1 MIILSAFEPGIF
13 FLLLWGLLSWF
24 TSNKKKKKIRT
35 DTGEVVTKPKPKE
48 DLFARLQKLQEH
60 LSTEVKIFPESPRS
74 MEAEDDYSDEM
85 DESGFEEPEIPV
97 QKLADVYEEDEC
109 AFETDIKVSIT
120 GQDNWLKKNISQK
133 SNLRKLMVLR
143 EILGEPRSL
152 KPYTR
157 DFFNRK

>member
-35 DTGEVVTKPKPKE
+35 DMGEVVTKPKPKE
-48 DLFARLQKLQEH
+48 DLFARIQKLQEH

-85 DESGFEEPEIPV
+85 DESGFEEPEILKPTPKIIDETE
-97 QKLADVYEEDEC
+97 QYVYK
-109 AFETDIKVSIT
+109 TDIKAPT
-120 GQDNWLKKNISQK
+120 TEHDNWLKQNLFRK
-133 SNLRKLMVLR
+133 SELKRLIVLK
-143 EILGEPRSL
+143 EVLTQPRSL
-152 KPYTR
+152 KPYAG
-157 DFFNRK
+157 DYFQS